1 MYLAVTPYS
10 AMPELANF
18 PFLSSTEFEQA
29 CESLLPRLFA
39 SSLEVALRKEVCTP
53 HRVLS

>member
-1 MYLAVTPYS
+1 MYLALTPYS